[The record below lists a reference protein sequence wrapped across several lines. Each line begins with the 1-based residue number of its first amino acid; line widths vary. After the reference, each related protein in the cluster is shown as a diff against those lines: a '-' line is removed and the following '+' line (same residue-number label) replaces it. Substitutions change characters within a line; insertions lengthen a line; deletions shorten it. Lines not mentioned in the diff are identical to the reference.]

1 MTTPMMVHPVTGEPV
16 SLPTGQRSLDN
27 GTPGTM
33 NQGALQTDDGLSIQ
47 QNQLIERPVLPN
59 SYARF
64 RLQEHIK
71 ILAKPK
77 AVPICGPRSRELSNI
92 VLEQ

>member
-1 MTTPMMVHPVTGEPV
+1 MVHPVTGEPV
-16 SLPTGQRSLDN
+16 LSGRRSVDELSPAMTHNVLHTGESDKKEK
-27 GTPGTM
+27 
-33 NQGALQTDDGLSIQ
+33 QTKPPARRVAQPI
-47 QNQLIERPVLPN
+47 LPN